1 MSGTSLDGVDV
12 ALIETDG
19 ERVAALGPSFCRPYS
34 EDERAILRQAL
45 AEAEVLTDRAARPG
59 ILAQAEAL
67 VTRQHGDAVESF
79 LADNNIAAVDVVGFH
94 GQTVLHRPARG
105 LTVQIGDG
113 DALARRLGRT
123 VVHDFRAAD
132 VAAGGQGAPLVPV
145 FHRALAASLTREKP
159 VAVLN
164 IGGVANVTFVDDD
177 RDPVACDTGPGN
189 ALIDDFLRARL
200 GRAFDEDGATA
211 AQGKVDQAF
220 VARVLAQPFFDQKPP
235 KSLDRNAFAFVESGL
250 SEFSVPDGAA
260 TLAALT
266 AQAIAR
272 VVPRLPRAP
281 KSWIVAGGG
290 ARNRTIMRMLA
301 DHLAPA
307 RVETAD
313 AVGWSSDA
321 LEAQAFGYLAVRSL
335 KGLPI
340 TFPTT
345 TGVPQPRTGGVVANG
360 R

>member
-67 VTRQHGDAVESF
+67 VTRAHGDAVETF
-79 LADNNIAAVDVVGFH
+79 LAGNDLAAVDVVGFH

-113 DALARRLGRT
+113 PALARRLGRT

-145 FHRALAASLTREKP
+145 FHRALAASLTRQKP

-164 IGGVANVTFVDDD
+164 IGGVANVTFIDDEG
-177 RDPVACDTGPGN
+177 DPVACDTGPGN
-189 ALIDDFLRARL
+189 ALIDDFMRARL
-200 GRAFDEDGATA
+200 GRAFDEDGAAA
-211 AQGKVDQAF
+211 AQGEVDQAF
-220 VARVLAQPFFDQKPP
+220 VARVLAHPFFDQKPP

-266 AQAIAR
+266 AQAVAR

-345 TGVPQPRTGGVVANG
+345 TGVPRPRTGGVVANG
-360 R
+360 G